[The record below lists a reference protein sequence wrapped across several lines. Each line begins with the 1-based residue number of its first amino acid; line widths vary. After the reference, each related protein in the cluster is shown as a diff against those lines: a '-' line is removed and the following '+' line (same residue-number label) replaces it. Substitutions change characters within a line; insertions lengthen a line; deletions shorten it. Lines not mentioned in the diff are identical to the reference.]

1 MIANQREK
9 RDIQDYVTTHRTL
22 KDSKSMK
29 KIVSTIDH
37 ISTLTGKAVS
47 SIMFLVV
54 GIVCYEVVMRHL
66 FKMPTVWASE
76 AVVFC
81 CAFLYV
87 LGAAW
92 TLRENRHV
100 KIDMIWEKFS
110 PRGKRI
116 IDSITYVFFAFYMGM
131 MLWVGMKFAR
141 ESLQLSETSGSP
153 WNPPVYPVKIAFVI
167 GIILLLA
174 QGTSKLIRDLY
185 FIIRGKEL

>member
-1 MIANQREK
+1 
-9 RDIQDYVTTHRTL
+9 
-22 KDSKSMK
+22 MK
-29 KIVSTIDH
+29 IIVSTIDY

-47 SIMFLVV
+47 YIMFLVV
-54 GIVCYEVVMRHL
+54 GIVCYEVVMRYL
-66 FKMPTVWASE
+66 FKLPTVWASE

-100 KIDMIWEKFS
+100 KIDLLWEKFS

-116 IDSITYVFFAFYMGM
+116 LDSITYVFFAFYMGM

-141 ESLQLSETSGSP
+141 ESLQISETSGSP
-153 WNPPVYPVKIAFVI
+153 WDPPVYPVKIAFVI
-167 GIILLLA
+167 GIILLIA